1 MAWGRFLKSER
12 GAGSIEYAGV
22 LTLIAGVFVAV
33 TLLGLDGRISE
44 TVRMAVCQI
53 TGGHCSEAHPDG
65 PERCLVSKSTTSA
78 NANVLIAVV
87 QIDKDSILIRENY
100 SDGSSKF
107 TIVDGTKAAGE
118 LFAGEKAKIGK
129 FGLNANAS
137 VEAGVALNGG
147 KVFEFSN
154 QEDANKFQDAVQAA
168 GGFDGIL
175 RDLASYNDK
184 IPIIGIDNPLGGIDD
199 AVLDLVGVDDNKD
212 LPTPTE
218 TYVEGKAFIDGK
230 AGIGGG
236 AGIIDGELKGLIEGA
251 GVVKVT
257 SSGANKGDVEFTVEL
272 KGDVNGNLTAATLG
286 AGAQGKAGVT
296 ATISLDAQNGY
307 KPDKLTLKANG
318 SIAGGLDLN
327 GKLEGDE
334 LKDITSALKE
344 ASFSS
349 NALTGKGIEVSAELD
364 LKDPDNLAATLGVL
378 TGAGDPTAVAG
389 LVDRI
394 DKDGTLGVDTFDL
407 DSSETEGEIKVGVGI
422 GGGAGGKSSEEDE
435 TNHTAYERPPGG
447 TFGPKVCKGPP
458 A

>member
-1 MAWGRFLKSER
+1 MAWRALKSER

-53 TGGHCSEAHPDG
+53 TGGQCSEAHPNG
-65 PERCLVSKSTTSA
+65 PERCLTSKTTTSA

-87 QIDKDSILIRENY
+87 KIDKDSILIRENF
-100 SDGSSKF
+100 SDGTSKI

-118 LFAGEKAKIGK
+118 LFAGAKGKIGK
-129 FGLNANAS
+129 YGLDYSANAD
-137 VEAGVALNGG
+137 AGIGLNGG
-147 KVFEFSN
+147 RVFEFKT
-154 QEDANKFQDAVQAA
+154 QEEANAFQDKVKAA

-175 RDLASYNDK
+175 RDIASYNDE
-184 IPIIGIDNPLGGIDD
+184 IPFIGVDNPLGGIDD
-199 AVLDLVGVDDNKD
+199 AALDLIGVDDNED

-236 AGIIDGELKGLIEGA
+236 VGIVDGELKGLIEGA

-257 SSGANKGDVEFTVEL
+257 SSGPNKGDVEFTVEI
-272 KGDVNGNLTAATLG
+272 KGDANGSLTAATLG
-286 AGAQGKAGVT
+286 AGAQGKASVT
-296 ATISLDAQNGY
+296 ATITLDAQNGY
-307 KPDKLTLKANG
+307 KPDKLTLKGNA
-318 SIAGGLDLN
+318 SIAGGLDLDA
-327 GKLEGDE
+327 KLEGDQ
-334 LKDITSALKE
+334 LSDISEALKE

-349 NALTGKGIEVSAELD
+349 NALQGQGIEVSAELD

-378 TGAGDPTAVAG
+378 TGQGNPVDVAQ

-394 DKDGTLGVDTFDL
+394 NKDGTLGVDTFDL
-407 DSSETEGEIKVGVGI
+407 DSQETEGEIKVGVGI
-422 GGGAGGKSSEEDE
+422 GGGAGGKSSSE
-435 TNHTAYERPPGG
+435 TESDHTAFERPPGG
-447 TFGPKVCKGPP
+447 SFAPKVCKTV
-458 A
+458 